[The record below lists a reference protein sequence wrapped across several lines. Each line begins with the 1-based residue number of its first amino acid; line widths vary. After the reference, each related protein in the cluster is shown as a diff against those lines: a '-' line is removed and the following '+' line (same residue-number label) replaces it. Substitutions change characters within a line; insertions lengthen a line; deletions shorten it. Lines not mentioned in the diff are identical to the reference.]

1 MTKIAINGF
10 GRIGRLTFKAI
21 TDKHSDLEVVA
32 INDLT
37 DNDTLA
43 HLLKYDSVYGIY
55 DHEVKATKESLIID
69 GKEIKVFA
77 EKDPASLPWKEL
89 GVDVVLESTGV
100 FRKLE
105 DASKH
110 LEAGAKQVIISA
122 PGKGEGINSFILGIN
137 EDKFDSK
144 KDTVCDMGSCT
155 TNCLAPIAKVLDE
168 QFGIVKGFMTTIHA
182 YTSDQKL
189 VDLSHKDLRRA
200 RSAALNMIPT
210 TTGATKA
217 IGKVIPELK
226 GKLDGMSIRIPTPTV
241 SIVDLVCEVKKKTT
255 VEEVNS
261 ALKKASQEKRF
272 KGILGVEDT
281 PLVSTD
287 YEGNSFS
294 SIVDLPLTKVNDNLV
309 KVLSWYDNEWGYAC
323 RFADFAEFI
332 GKKI

>member
-21 TDKHSDLEVVA
+21 FDKHPNLKVVA

-55 DHEVKATKESLIID
+55 GHKVKATKNSLIID
-69 GKEIKVFA
+69 NKEIKVFA
-77 EKDPASLPWKEL
+77 EKDPASLPWKKL

-100 FRKLE
+100 FRKIE

-110 LEAGAKQVIISA
+110 LKAGAKQVIISA
-122 PGKGEGINSFILGIN
+122 PGKSEEINSFILGIN
-137 EDKFDSK
+137 EDKFDIK

-155 TNCLAPIAKVLDE
+155 TNCLAPIVKVLDE
-168 QFGIVKGFMTTIHA
+168 KFGVVKGFITTIHA

-189 VDLSHKDLRRA
+189 VDLPHKDLRRA
-200 RSAALNMIPT
+200 RAAAVNMIPT

-226 GKLDGMSIRIPTPTV
+226 GKLDGMAIRIPIPTV
-241 SIVDLVCEVKKKTT
+241 SVTDLVCEVKKKTT
-255 VEEVNS
+255 AEQVNS
-261 ALKKASQEKRF
+261 AFKKASQEKRF

-281 PLVSTD
+281 PLVSSD
-287 YEGNSFS
+287 YAGNSFS
-294 SIVDLPLTKVNDNLV
+294 SIVDLPSTKVIDNLV

-323 RFADFAEFI
+323 RFADFTEFI

>member
-21 TDKHSDLEVVA
+21 IDKHSDSEVVA

-69 GKEIKVFA
+69 GKKIRVFA
-77 EKDPASLPWKEL
+77 EKDPASLPWRKL
-89 GVDVVLESTGV
+89 GIDIVLESTGV

-110 LEAGAKQVIISA
+110 LKAGAKQVVISA
-122 PGKGEGINSFILGIN
+122 PCKSEGVNSFILGTN
-137 EDKFDSK
+137 ADKFDPK

-155 TNCLAPIAKVLDE
+155 TNCLAPVAKVLNE

-200 RSAALNMIPT
+200 RAAALNMIPT

-226 GKLDGMSIRIPTPTV
+226 GKLDGMAIRIPTPTV

-255 VEEVNS
+255 VKEVNS
-261 ALKKASQEKRF
+261 TLKKASQEERF
-272 KGILGVEDT
+272 KGILGVEEA

-294 SIVDLPLTKVNDNLV
+294 SIVDLSLTKVDDNLV

-323 RFADFAEFI
+323 RFADFADFI

>member
-21 TDKHSDLEVVA
+21 IDKHPDLKVVA

-37 DNDTLA
+37 DTETLA

-55 DHEVKATKESLIID
+55 NHKVKAGKNSLMID
-69 GKEIKVFA
+69 GKEIKVSN
-77 EKDPASLPWKEL
+77 EKDPASLPWKKL
-89 GVDVVLESTGV
+89 GIDIVLESTGV

-110 LEAGAKQVIISA
+110 LQAGAKQVIISA
-122 PGKGEGINSFILGIN
+122 PAKSEGVNSFVLGIN
-137 EDKFDSK
+137 EDKFDIK
-144 KDTVCDMGSCT
+144 KDTICDMGSCT
-155 TNCLAPIAKVLDE
+155 TNCLAPIAKVLNE

-200 RSAALNMIPT
+200 RAAALNMIPT

-217 IGKVIPELK
+217 IGKVIPELA
-226 GKLDGMSIRIPTPTV
+226 GKLDGMAIRIPTPTV

-255 VEEVNS
+255 AEKVNS
-261 ALKKASQEKRF
+261 AFKKASQEKRF

-287 YEGNSFS
+287 YTGNSFS
-294 SIVDLPLTKVNDNLV
+294 STVDTGLTKVFDNMV

-323 RFADFAEFI
+323 RFADFAELI
-332 GKKI
+332 GKKL